1 MRVAVIGLGAMGLP
15 MARRIAAAGHD
26 LVAWDLS
33 AERRAEAADL
43 ARDEAAARGAEAIVL
58 SLPHDKAVLAVADAI
73 LAAGPA
79 PGCVVLDCST
89 VAPET
94 PRALAPRFAAAGFAW
109 VDAPVSGGP
118 AGAQAGTLTVMA
130 GAEPGVL
137 DRARPVL
144 DAIAGKVA
152 HVGGPGA
159 GAVAKLVNNL
169 LVASHLLTAAEA
181 LRMGER
187 AGVDLAAL
195 LAVVNGASG
204 RSAAT
209 EVNFPRWIASGS
221 FDSGFTAG
229 LMRKDLRLAGAL
241 AAATGGSGS
250 VSAAVLAAWA
260 ESGVADGADFNRVAE
275 AVLRDG

>member
-15 MARRIAAAGHD
+15 MARRLVAAGHD
-26 LVAWDLS
+26 VVAWDAS
-33 AERRAEAADL
+33 DQRRVAADVPL
-43 ARDEAAARGAEAIVL
+43 DAQAARGAAAILL
-58 SLPHDKAVLAVADAI
+58 SLPHDGAVLAVAEDV
-73 LAAGPA
+73 LQAGPA
-79 PGCVVLDCST
+79 PGAVVIDCST

-94 PRALAPRFAAAGFAW
+94 PRRLAPRFAEAGFAW
-109 VDAPVSGGP
+109 IDAPVSGGP
-118 AGAQAGTLTVMA
+118 AGAAAGTLTVMA
-130 GAEPGVL
+130 GGEAAAL
-137 DRARPVL
+137 ARAKPVL
-144 DAIAGKVA
+144 DAVAGKVV

-181 LRMGER
+181 LRIGR
-187 AGVDLAAL
+187 LAGVETSAL

-229 LMRKDLRLAGAL
+229 LMRKDLRLAAAL
-241 AAATGGSGS
+241 AEAVGGPGS
-250 VSAAVLAAWA
+250 VSAAVLSAWA
-260 ESGVADGADFNRVAE
+260 ESRAEDGADFNRVAE
-275 AVLRDG
+275 ERWRDG

>member
-15 MARRIAAAGHD
+15 MARRILAAGHD
-26 LVAWDLS
+26 VTAWDLS
-33 AERRAEAADL
+33 VARRNEALGITLVERGS
-43 ARDEAAARGAEAIVL
+43 RGAEVIVL
-58 SLPHDKAVLAVADAI
+58 SLPHDDAVRGAAETI
-73 LAAGPA
+73 LTSGPA

-94 PRALAPRFAAAGFAW
+94 PRALAPRFAEAGLAW

-118 AGAQAGTLTVMA
+118 AGAAAGTLTVMA

-144 DAIAGKVA
+144 DAIAGKVV

-169 LVASHLLTAAEA
+169 LVAAHLLTAAEA
-181 LRMGER
+181 LRMGVR
-187 AGVDLAAL
+187 AGVDLEAL

-209 EVNFPRWIASGS
+209 EVNFPRWIASGA

-229 LMRKDLRLAGAL
+229 LMRKDLRLAAAL
-241 AAATGGSGS
+241 AEAQGGAGP
-250 VSAAVLAAWA
+250 VSQSVLAAWA
-260 ESGVADGADFNRVAE
+260 ESAVTNGADFNRVAE
-275 AVLRDG
+275 AVFRDE

>member
-1 MRVAVIGLGAMGLP
+1 MRVAVLGLGAMGLP
-15 MARRIAAAGHD
+15 MARRVAAAGHA
-26 LVAWDLS
+26 VAGWDLS
-33 AERRAEAADL
+33 STRRAEAGAIAL
-43 ARDEAAARGAEAIVL
+43 AEDAARGAEIILL
-58 SLPHDKAVLAVADAI
+58 SLPHDAAVMAAAEAI

-79 PGCVVLDCST
+79 QGAVVLDCST

-94 PRALAPRFAAAGFAW
+94 PRALSVRFAERGFAW

-118 AGAQAGTLTVMA
+118 AGAAAGTLTVMA
-130 GAEPGVL
+130 GAAPGVL
-137 DRARPVL
+137 ARARPVL
-144 DAIAGKVA
+144 DVIAGKIV

-169 LVASHLLTAAEA
+169 LVAAHLLAAAEA

-187 AGVDLAAL
+187 AGVDTASL
-195 LAVVNGASG
+195 LAVINGASG

-209 EVNFPRWIASGS
+209 EVNFPRWIASAA

-229 LMRKDLRLAGAL
+229 LMRKDLRLAAAL
-241 AAATGGSGS
+241 AAATGGAGS
-250 VSAAVLAAWA
+250 VSAAVLEAWA
-260 ESGVADGADFNRVAE
+260 ASPVEDAADFNRVAE

>member
-33 AERRAEAADL
+33 PHRRAEAAGIALD
-43 ARDEAAARGAEAIVL
+43 RHAARGVEAMVL
-58 SLPHDKAVLAVADAI
+58 SLPHDAAVLAVAEAI
-73 LAAGPA
+73 LAAPPA
-79 PGCVVLDCST
+79 PGAVVLDCST

-94 PRALAPRFAAAGFAW
+94 PRALAPRFAEAGLAW

-118 AGAQAGTLTVMA
+118 AGAAAGTLTVMA
-130 GAEPGVL
+130 GAAPGVL

-144 DAIAGKVA
+144 DAIAGKVVQ
-152 HVGGPGA
+152 VGGPGA

-169 LVASHLLTAAEA
+169 LVGAHLLAAAEA

-187 AGVDLAAL
+187 AGVDIAAL

-209 EVNFPRWIASGS
+209 EVNFPRWITSGS

-241 AAATGGSGS
+241 AAATGGAHSI
-250 VSAAVLAAWA
+250 SAAVLAAWA
-260 ESGVADGADFNRVAE
+260 ASGVEDTADFNRVAE
-275 AVLRDG
+275 AALRHG

>member
-15 MARRIAAAGHD
+15 MARRLSAAGHA
-26 LVAWDLS
+26 VAGWDSSLQ
-33 AERRAEAADL
+33 RRAAADVPL
-43 ARDEAAARGAEAIVL
+43 DADCARGAEAILL
-58 SLPHDKAVLAVADAI
+58 SLPHDAAVRTVAGAV
-73 LAAGPA
+73 LAAGPM
-79 PGCVVLDCST
+79 PGAVVIDCST

-94 PRALAPRFAAAGFAW
+94 PRALAARFSEAGLAW
-109 VDAPVSGGP
+109 IDAPVSGGP
-118 AGAQAGTLTVMA
+118 AGAAAGTLTVMA
-130 GAEPGVL
+130 GAEAAAL
-137 DRARPVL
+137 ARARPVL
-144 DAIAGKVA
+144 DAVAAKVV

-169 LVASHLLTAAEA
+169 LVASHLLAAAEA
-181 LRMGER
+181 LRIGEA
-187 AGVDLAAL
+187 AGVGTDAL

-229 LMRKDLRLAGAL
+229 LMRKDLRLAAAL
-241 AAATGGSGS
+241 AGGAGGPGS

-260 ESGVADGADFNRVAE
+260 ESRVEDGADFNRVAE
-275 AVLRDG
+275 ERWRDG

>member
-15 MARRIAAAGHD
+15 MARRLAGAGHA
-26 LVAWDLS
+26 VTGWDLS
-33 AERRAEAADL
+33 PERRAAAQGL
-43 ARDEAAARGAEAIVL
+43 ALAEDAARGAEAVLL
-58 SLPHDKAVLAVADAI
+58 SLPHDEAVLRAAEAI

-79 PGCVVLDCST
+79 PGAVVLDCST

-94 PRALAPRFAAAGFAW
+94 PRRLAPRFAEAGFAW

-118 AGAQAGTLTVMA
+118 AGAAAGTLTVMV
-130 GAEPGVL
+130 GAAPGVL
-137 DRARPVL
+137 ERARPVL
-144 DAIAGKVA
+144 EAIAGKVV

-181 LRMGER
+181 LRVGR
-187 AGVDLAAL
+187 LAGVDTAAL

-209 EVNFPRWIASGS
+209 EVNFPRWIVSDA

-229 LMRKDLRLAGAL
+229 LMRKDLRLAAAL
-241 AAATGGSGS
+241 AEAVGGAGS
-250 VSAAVLAAWA
+250 VSAAVLRAWA
-260 ESGVADGADFNRVAE
+260 ESPVADGADFNRVAE
-275 AVLRDG
+275 AVWRDG

>member
-15 MARRIAAAGHD
+15 MARRLVAAGHA
-26 LVAWDLS
+26 VAGWDSSLQ
-33 AERRAEAADL
+33 RRAAADVPL
-43 ARDEAAARGAEAIVL
+43 DADCARGAEAILL
-58 SLPHDKAVLAVADAI
+58 SLPHDAAVRTVAGAV
-73 LAAGPA
+73 LAAGPM
-79 PGCVVLDCST
+79 PGAVVIDCST

-94 PRALAPRFAAAGFAW
+94 PRALAARFSEAGLAW
-109 VDAPVSGGP
+109 IDAPVSGGP
-118 AGAQAGTLTVMA
+118 AGAAAGTLTVMA
-130 GAEPGVL
+130 GAEAAAL
-137 DRARPVL
+137 ARARPVL
-144 DAIAGKVA
+144 DAVAAKVV

-169 LVASHLLTAAEA
+169 LVASHLLAAAEA
-181 LRMGER
+181 LRIGEA
-187 AGVDLAAL
+187 AGVGTAAL

-229 LMRKDLRLAGAL
+229 LMRKDLRLAAAL
-241 AAATGGSGS
+241 AGAAGGPGS

-260 ESGVADGADFNRVAE
+260 ESRVEDGADFNRVAE
-275 AVLRDG
+275 ERWRYG

>member
-15 MARRIAAAGHD
+15 MARRILAAGHD
-26 LVAWDLS
+26 VTAWDLS
-33 AERRAEAADL
+33 IARRNEAGGIALVERAAE
-43 ARDEAAARGAEAIVL
+43 GAEVILL
-58 SLPHDKAVLAVADAI
+58 SLPHDDAVMAAAEAI

-94 PRALAPRFAAAGFAW
+94 PRALSPRFARAGFAW

-118 AGAQAGTLTVMA
+118 AGAAAGTLTVMA

-137 DRARPVL
+137 DRAKPVL
-144 DAIAGKVA
+144 DAIAGKVVA
-152 HVGGPGA
+152 VGGPGA

-169 LVASHLLTAAEA
+169 LVAAHLLTAAEA

-209 EVNFPRWIASGS
+209 EVNFPRWIASGA

-241 AAATGGSGS
+241 AAATGGAGS
-250 VSAAVLAAWA
+250 ISAAVLAAWA
-260 ESGVADGADFNRVAE
+260 GSGVGDAADFNRVAE

>member
-15 MARRIAAAGHD
+15 MARRLVAAGHEVSAWDASDQRRAAAGGIP
-26 LVAWDLS
+26 LS
-33 AERRAEAADL
+33 
-43 ARDEAAARGAEAIVL
+43 EAAAKGAEAVLL
-58 SLPHDKAVLAVADAI
+58 SLPHDAAVMAVAEAVLAAS
-73 LAAGPA
+73 PA
-79 PGCVVLDCST
+79 PGAVVIDCST

-94 PRALAPRFAAAGFAW
+94 PRRLAPRFAEAGFAW
-109 VDAPVSGGP
+109 IDAPVSGGP
-118 AGAQAGTLTVMA
+118 AGAAAGTLTVMVGGEA
-130 GAEPGVL
+130 AAL
-137 DRARPVL
+137 ARAKPVV
-144 DAIAGKVA
+144 DAIAGKVV

-181 LRMGER
+181 LRIGR
-187 AGVDLAAL
+187 LAGVETSAL

-229 LMRKDLRLAGAL
+229 LMRKDLRLAAAL
-241 AAATGGSGS
+241 AEAVGGPGS
-250 VSAAVLAAWA
+250 VSAAVLSAWA
-260 ESGVADGADFNRVAE
+260 ESRVEDGADFNRVAE
-275 AVLRDG
+275 ERWRDG

>member
-15 MARRIAAAGHD
+15 MARRILAAGHD
-26 LVAWDLS
+26 VTAWDLS
-33 AERRAEAADL
+33 VVRRSEARGIALVER
-43 ARDEAAARGAEAIVL
+43 AAAGAEVIVL
-58 SLPHDKAVLAVADAI
+58 SLPHDDAVKGAAEVVLG
-73 LAAGPA
+73 AGPA

-94 PRALAPRFAAAGFAW
+94 PRALAPRFADAGFAW

-118 AGAQAGTLTVMA
+118 AGAAAGTLTVMA
-130 GAEPGVL
+130 GGDAAAL
-137 DRARPVL
+137 DRAKPVL
-144 DAIAGKVA
+144 DAIAGKVV

-169 LVASHLLTAAEA
+169 LVAAHLLTAAEA

-187 AGVDLAAL
+187 AGVDIAAL
-195 LAVVNGASG
+195 LSVVNGASG

-209 EVNFPRWIASGS
+209 EVNFPRWITSGS

-241 AAATGGSGS
+241 AAAMGGAGS
-250 VSAAVLAAWA
+250 VSAAVLEAWA
-260 ESGVADGADFNRVAE
+260 TSGVEDGADFNRVAQ
-275 AVLRDG
+275 ARLRDV

>member
-15 MARRIAAAGHD
+15 MARRLVAAGHD
-26 LVAWDLS
+26 VVTWDAS
-33 AERRAEAADL
+33 DQRRAAADVPL
-43 ARDEAAARGAEAIVL
+43 DEHAARGAGAILL
-58 SLPHDKAVLAVADAI
+58 SLPHDTAVLAVAEAI

-79 PGCVVLDCST
+79 PGAVVVDCST

-94 PRALAPRFAAAGFAW
+94 PRRLAPRFAERGFAW
-109 VDAPVSGGP
+109 IDAPVSGGP
-118 AGAQAGTLTVMA
+118 VGAAAGTLTVMA
-130 GAEPGVL
+130 GGEAAAL
-137 DRARPVL
+137 AQAKPVL
-144 DAIAGKVA
+144 DAVAGKVV

-181 LRMGER
+181 LRIGR
-187 AGVDLAAL
+187 LAGVETSAL

-209 EVNFPRWIASGS
+209 EVNFPRWITSGS

-229 LMRKDLRLAGAL
+229 LMRKDLRLAAAL
-241 AAATGGSGS
+241 AEALGGPGS
-250 VSAAVLAAWA
+250 VSAAVLSAWA
-260 ESGVADGADFNRVAE
+260 ESKAEDGADFNRVAE
-275 AVLRDG
+275 ERWRDG

>member
-1 MRVAVIGLGAMGLP
+1 MRIAVIGLGAMGLP

-26 LVAWDLS
+26 LVVWDLS
-33 AERRAEAADL
+33 ADRRAEAGGL
-43 ARDEAAARGAEAIVL
+43 VVDEAAARGAEAVVL
-58 SLPHDKAVLAVADAI
+58 SLPHDKAVLAVAEAI

-94 PRALAPRFAAAGFAW
+94 PRALASRFAEAGFAW

-118 AGAQAGTLTVMA
+118 AGAASGTLTVMA
-130 GAEPGVL
+130 GGEAAAL
-137 DRARPVL
+137 DRAQPVL
-144 DAIAGKVA
+144 DAIAGKVV

-181 LRMGER
+181 LRMGES

-204 RSAAT
+204 RSAVT
-209 EVNFPRWIASGS
+209 EVNVPRWIISGA

-241 AAATGGSGS
+241 AAAMGGAGS
-250 VSAAVLAAWA
+250 VSAAVLATWA
-260 ESGVADGADFNRVAE
+260 ASGVADVADFNRVAE

>member
-15 MARRIAAAGHD
+15 IARRLAAAGHA
-26 LVAWDLS
+26 VTGWDLS
-33 AERRAEAADL
+33 PARREAAAGIAL
-43 ARDEAAARGAEAIVL
+43 AEDAARGAEAVLL
-58 SLPHDKAVLAVADAI
+58 SLPHDDAVSRAAEAI
-73 LAAGPA
+73 LEAGPA
-79 PGCVVLDCST
+79 PGAVVLDCST

-94 PRALAPRFAAAGFAW
+94 PRRLAPRFAEAGLAW

-118 AGAQAGTLTVMA
+118 AGAAAGTLTVMA
-130 GAEPGVL
+130 GAAPGVL
-137 DRARPVL
+137 DRVTPVL
-144 DAIAGKVA
+144 EAIAGKVVP
-152 HVGGPGA
+152 VGGPGA

-187 AGVDLAAL
+187 AGVDTAAL

-209 EVNFPRWIASGS
+209 EVNFPRWIASGA

-229 LMRKDLRLAGAL
+229 LMRKDLRLAAAL
-241 AAATGGSGS
+241 AEAMGGAGG

-260 ESGVADGADFNRVAE
+260 GSPVEDGADFNRVAE
-275 AVLRDG
+275 RVWRDG